1 MMLFLGIENLSRN
14 MKKTLS
20 LVLAGFIGGTAS
32 LGALKM
38 YSDYQHKNE
47 EIVKEAI
54 PALNVN
60 QPYISSAAGMDFT
73 KASES
78 TVNTVVHIQTKING
92 RGSDFGSFQ
101 EFFFGNPFG
110 RSRPQIGSG
119 SGVIISQD
127 GYIVTNN
134 HVIDGAQEIEVT
146 LNDRRNY
153 SAKVIGTDPST
164 DLALIQIDE
173 RKLPYIEFANS
184 DNVKVGEWVLAV
196 GNPFNLNSTV
206 TAGIVSA
213 KSRKIDIIH
222 KDLAIESFIQTD
234 AAVNPG
240 NSGGALVNINGE
252 LVGINSAIAS
262 NTGSYTGY
270 SFAIP
275 SNLVKKVINDLA
287 QFGQVQRAFLG
298 VSIREIDSKFAKEKG
313 LSQLNGVYVNS
324 ITYGGAAESGG
335 IFAGDIILKI
345 NDRSTNTVSELQEQ
359 IGMYRPGDKVNVLIK
374 RGSKDLNLSVALKGD
389 NGSKKSLAQREAA
402 MSSLGA
408 EFEPISN
415 ERGIKKGLKVT
426 SIGNG
431 KFKAIG
437 IKEGFIILTV
447 NSKEVGKVEELDKVI
462 METEGNIVIEGVYP
476 NGTRAYYSF
485 GM

>member
-1 MMLFLGIENLSRN
+1 

-20 LVLAGFIGGTAS
+20 LVFAGLIGGAAS
-32 LGALKM
+32 LGALIV
-38 YSDYQHKNE
+38 YSDYQQKDV
-47 EIVKEAI
+47 EIVREAT
-54 PALNVN
+54 PVLQVN
-60 QPYISSAAGMDFT
+60 QPFVSNASGVDFT

-78 TVNTVVHIQTKING
+78 TVNSVVHIQTKING
-92 RGSDFGSFQ
+92 RGSDFGSFH

-134 HVIDGAQEIEVT
+134 HVIEGAQEIEVT

-240 NSGGALVNINGE
+240 ISGGALVNINGE

-270 SFAIP
+270 S
-275 SNLVKKVINDLA
+275 
-287 QFGQVQRAFLG
+287 
-298 VSIREIDSKFAKEKG
+298 
-313 LSQLNGVYVNS
+313 
-324 ITYGGAAESGG
+324 
-335 IFAGDIILKI
+335 
-345 NDRSTNTVSELQEQ
+345 
-359 IGMYRPGDKVNVLIK
+359 
-374 RGSKDLNLSVALKGD
+374 
-389 NGSKKSLAQREAA
+389 
-402 MSSLGA
+402 
-408 EFEPISN
+408 
-415 ERGIKKGLKVT
+415 
-426 SIGNG
+426 
-431 KFKAIG
+431 
-437 IKEGFIILTV
+437 
-447 NSKEVGKVEELDKVI
+447 
-462 METEGNIVIEGVYP
+462 
-476 NGTRAYYSF
+476 
-485 GM
+485 

>member
-1 MMLFLGIENLSRN
+1 

-20 LVLAGFIGGTAS
+20 LVFAGLIGGAAS
-32 LGALKM
+32 LGALKV
-38 YSDYQHKNE
+38 YSDYQQKDV
-47 EIVKEAI
+47 EIVREAT
-54 PALNVN
+54 PVLQVN
-60 QPYISSAAGMDFT
+60 QPFVSNASGVDFT

-78 TVNTVVHIQTKING
+78 TVNSVVHIQTKING
-92 RGSDFGSFQ
+92 RGSDFGSFH

-134 HVIDGAQEIEVT
+134 HVIEGAQEIEVT

-298 VSIREIDSKFAKEKG
+298 VSIRDIDSKFAKEKG

-324 ITYGGAAESGG
+324 ITYGGAAEAGG
-335 IFAGDIILKI
+335 ILAGDIILKV
-345 NDRSTNTVSELQEQ
+345 NDRLTNTVSELQEQ
-359 IGMYRPGDKVNVLIK
+359 VGMYRPGDKVNILVK
-374 RGSKDLNLSVALKGD
+374 RGSKEVNLSVELKGD
-389 NGSKKSLAQREAA
+389 NGSKRSLAQREAA
-402 MSSLGA
+402 MTSLGA
-408 EFEPISN
+408 EFEPVEN
-415 ERGIKKGLKVT
+415 EKGIKKGLKVVKV
-426 SIGNG
+426 GPG
-431 KFKAIG
+431 KFKSIG
-437 IKEGFIILTV
+437 IKEGFIILSV
-447 NSKEVGKVEELDKVI
+447 NSKEVGDLNDLEKAM
-462 METEGNIVIEGVYP
+462 MESDGNTVIEGVYP
-476 NGTRAYYSF
+476 NGMRAYYAF